1 MTCREIYEAA
11 LRLLGES
18 TVYGENDDY
27 EERAPYIIAAFCTDV
42 RETDEAWREA
52 SGKEDGETAACSS
65 VCIGLDEEFPLSD
78 RFAPSAAYYLAAILV
93 LESNETLSD
102 RLYDKCSDAVSRIR
116 DGIPSE
122 AMPIINKYF

>member
-1 MTCREIYEAA
+1 MTCRDIYEAA

-18 TVYGENDDY
+18 TVYGENEDY

-52 SGKEDGETAACSS
+52 TEGDDSDTPWSS
-65 VCIGLDEEFPLSD
+65 VRIGLDANFPLSD

-93 LESNETLSD
+93 LESNEALSD

-116 DGIPSE
+116 DGIPCE
-122 AMPIINKYF
+122 TVPIINKYV